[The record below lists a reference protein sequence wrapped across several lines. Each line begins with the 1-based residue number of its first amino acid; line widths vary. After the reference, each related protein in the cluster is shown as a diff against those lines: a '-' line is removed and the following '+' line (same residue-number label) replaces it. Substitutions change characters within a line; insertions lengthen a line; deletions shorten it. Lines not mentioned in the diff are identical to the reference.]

1 MSAFS
6 TQLSQVH
13 VAFVVG
19 VFPRDVSRQHAG
31 IRGRDIF
38 RDERHSNPR
47 FWVHGEVFQDV
58 HVRVPTTD
66 EDDVFDDVIMVR
78 ACRLHFP
85 QNGFNGGTHNRSTFV
100 PNVAKASLRR
110 RRRRRRRRR
119 KNPTSS
125 TSARQPPRR
134 VFPVVMKETRLKDS
148 SRSSKR
154 CCLHEI
160 VSYSMR

>member
-66 EDDVFDDVIMVR
+66 EDDVFDDVMMVR
-78 ACRLHFP
+78 ACRVHFP
-85 QNGFNGGTHNRSTFV
+85 HGDFFCGTRSTV
-100 PNVAKASLRR
+100 PNAKASLRR
-110 RRRRRRRRR
+110 RRRKNPASTSPRR
-119 KNPTSS
+119 KR
-125 TSARQPPRR
+125 SAARFSRR

-154 CCLHEI
+154 CLHEI
-160 VSYSMR
+160 VSY